1 MAARTFAGRHGPGKI
16 SMKCVS
22 WCVVAVAAAL
32 WAAGGAQAQTQ
43 AADANGN
50 TRGAARESREVPTSP
65 RTAAKSTMFAPAAAA
80 SARRLEPQQLEER
93 RFLKSAAAASRFQAD
108 AGRVAL
114 LKSSDAAVRSLAA
127 TLVNQQYTS
136 GNELMW
142 LLHQRGMAA
151 PMLDNDQRKTLNRL
165 AKLKGRKFDRE
176 FIDQVGVRSQESEIG
191 SYEKAGLVAG
201 DPAIKG
207 WIDRTLPSLR
217 AQAASAG
224 RIVAGSL

>member
-1 MAARTFAGRHGPGKI
+1 
-16 SMKCVS
+16 
-22 WCVVAVAAAL
+22 
-32 WAAGGAQAQTQ
+32 
-43 AADANGN
+43 
-50 TRGAARESREVPTSP
+50 
-65 RTAAKSTMFAPAAAA
+65 MFAPAAAA

-176 FIDQVGVRSQESEIG
+176 FIDQVGVRSQASEIG
-191 SYEKAGLVAG
+191 SCEQAALVTG

-217 AQAASAG
+217 SQAATAG
-224 RIVAGSL
+224 RIVPRTL